1 MTGRCGPEPRRQ
13 RLAYHQVAPY
23 NNKNH
28 AQWMITM
35 KLLQKTASAILVS
48 SLIAGTAS
56 AQVSDDE
63 IRIGYLADMSGTY
76 RDLAGP
82 GGLEALK
89 MAVED
94 FGGSV
99 DGKKIVI
106 FNADDLNKPDV
117 GANTVRQWVDERNVD
132 MVTGLVASSVVLAA
146 SKVVE
151 QADKLA
157 LISGA
162 ASSSL
167 TNEHCSPNHIH
178 WTYDTYALANGTAK
192 ALMESGGKSWYLLT
206 ADYAFGHSLASDIG
220 RVVKAG
226 GGSVLGEVRHPF
238 PSSDFS
244 SYVLQAQG
252 SGAEV
257 IALANAGSDTVNAL
271 KTASQFGVA
280 QAGQKLAGMVV
291 FLNDI
296 HAMGL
301 DVTQGLM
308 LTTGWYWDMNDET
321 RAWAQRYYERFK
333 RMPGMSQ
340 AGIYSATMHYLNAIK
355 ATGSDDAKTVRAQ
368 MAATPVNDMLAKGG
382 KIREDGRMVHDMYLA
397 QVKTPAESKGE
408 WDLYRIV
415 STIPGEQAYRPL
427 AESQCRLVTGKVAQH

>member
-1 MTGRCGPEPRRQ
+1 
-13 RLAYHQVAPY
+13 
-23 NNKNH
+23 
-28 AQWMITM
+28 M
-35 KLLQKTASAILVS
+35 KVFQKTATALLVS
-48 SLIAGTAS
+48 SLIAGTAQ
-56 AQVSDDE
+56 AAVSDDE

-94 FGGSV
+94 FGGNV

-146 SKVVE
+146 VKVVE

-162 ASSSL
+162 ASSGI
-167 TNEHCSPNHIH
+167 TNESCSPNHIH

-192 ALMESGGKSWYLLT
+192 AVLESGGKSWYMLT
-206 ADYAFGHSLASDIG
+206 ADYAFGHALEADITK
-220 RVVKAG
+220 VVTGG
-226 GGSVLGEVRHPF
+226 GGSVVGTVRHPF
-238 PSSDFS
+238 PSQDFS
-244 SYVLQAQG
+244 SYILQAQG
-252 SGAEV
+252 SGAQV
-257 IALANAGSDTVNAL
+257 VALANAGADTVNAL
-271 KTASQFGVA
+271 KTASQFGVT
-280 QAGQKLAGMVV
+280 QSGQTLAGMLV

-321 RAWAQRYYERFK
+321 RAWAKRYFERVGS
-333 RMPGMSQ
+333 MPTMSQ
-340 AGIYSATMHYLNAIK
+340 AGVYSATMHYLNAVK
-355 ATGSDDAKTVRAQ
+355 ETGSDDTTTVRAK
-368 MAATPVNDMLAKGG
+368 MAATPVNDMFAKGG

-408 WDLYRIV
+408 WDLYKIV
-415 STIPGEQAYRPL
+415 STIPGDQAFRPL
-427 AESQCRLVTGKVAQH
+427 SESQCKLVKDRVAKN